1 MKSVA
6 EDCRLDLLKGLCR
19 RFSHQR
25 RQAFNAEP
33 FSTLIENLDE
43 TIGVQNQT
51 VAGCEVNFVGRAGR
65 RYLSETA
72 EYAVLRIE

>member
-1 MKSVA
+1 VA
-6 EDCRLDLLKGLCR
+6 EDCLLHLLKGLCR

-33 FSTLIENLDE
+33 FSTLIENLDD

-51 VAGCEVNFVGRAGR
+51 VAGCEVNSTHFMPR
-65 RYLSETA
+65 RLNASRTKTLYCWF
-72 EYAVLRIE
+72 

>member
-51 VAGCEVNFVGRAGR
+51 VAGREVNSTQFIAPGSTLLGFKTT
-65 RYLSETA
+65 YCWF
-72 EYAVLRIE
+72 